1 MRSFNLLFQV
11 LAAGLLLMSVVA
23 NPAARKILQRAA
35 CTESY
40 APCTCDLTANGVEV
54 TCVDVTVAEI
64 VDVFFRTRTLD
75 IYSVTLTATSATGS
89 IDLPADLLK
98 DKRAKNIYLNCPSTA
113 SPDWRPISFQSYFTG
128 YPSPK
133 LGLTVDP
140 ASFEFTRFDT
150 TRFEIHDCDLVGQL
164 NMDFLV
170 DFSVLNTLHIEN
182 SENVKAIE
190 TLPAL
195 PQLKE
200 LAVVSCTG
208 LTNVLFPDLTPARL
222 ERLYLN
228 GNALD
233 DATANGILVS
243 IGSSSSS
250 SSLVELSLAS
260 NSMTKV
266 PRIASF
272 SKLSWYDVSSNAIPF
287 ISQSALIFGSP
298 VNFLGLNN
306 VALTAIEGG
315 AFLGDYT
322 FAQVNLENNDLTAFR
337 EDVFKSMLQL
347 MAAQPAGGQVIVTGN
362 PFDCGCGLAWLI
374 RDNPTLI
381 PNVKNG
387 VCGGFFR
394 FEDLNPESYA
404 NC

>member
-1 MRSFNLLFQV
+1 MRSFNILFQL
-11 LAAGLLLMSVVA
+11 LAAGLLLTTVVA

-54 TCVDVTVAEI
+54 VCVDVTVAEI

-113 SPDWRPISFQSYFTG
+113 SPKI
-128 YPSPK
+128 
-133 LGLTVDP
+133 GLTVDP

-182 SENVKAIE
+182 SENAKAIE
-190 TLPAL
+190 TLPDL

-200 LAVVSCTG
+200 LAIVSCTG
-208 LTNVLFPDLTPARL
+208 LANVLFPDLTPARL
-222 ERLYLN
+222 EKLYLSGN
-228 GNALD
+228 GLD
-233 DATANGILVS
+233 DATANGILVA

-260 NSMTKV
+260 NGMTKV

-287 ISQSALIFGSP
+287 ISQSALIFGTP
-298 VNFLGLNN
+298 VNYLGLNN
-306 VALTAIEGG
+306 IALTAIEGG
-315 AFLGDYT
+315 AFQGDYT
-322 FAQVNLENNDLTAFR
+322 FAQVNLENNDLTSFR

-347 MAAQPAGGQVIVTGN
+347 MAAQPVGVGGQVIVTGN

-387 VCGGFFR
+387 VCGEFFR